1 MEASGVPVIEA
12 LKAQLDDFIHPVFP
26 VSMYDSYIQ
35 LSEKV
40 NNFPED
46 AIITNDAAILLVA

>member
-1 MEASGVPVIEA
+1 M
-12 LKAQLDDFIHPVFP
+12 DDFIHPVFS

-40 NNFPED
+40 NNLTED
-46 AIITNDAAILLVA
+46 AIITNDAGNFAGCIAIFPSTSRKHILV